1 MATRTVTELER
12 LLNQVEKQTVPT
24 DEEWQAKV
32 AQEIC
37 KVFHVK
43 PEEVAV
49 LELSASGKSLKF
61 VLPQKLQAV
70 GTIPLSSTTA
80 LAARTARDRRADI
93 INNFATSRHASVFE
107 GVPLSGRQGSTI
119 QKIISVPILNGDQV
133 AGVAQI
139 SRKGE
144 SSSEAGPDFTSKD
157 LTELQALNSLIARFL
172 VLRRALTPLT

>member
-12 LLNQVEKQTVPT
+12 LLNHVEKQTIPI
-24 DEEWQAKV
+24 DEAWQTKV

-37 KVFHVK
+37 KVFHVQ
-43 PEEVAV
+43 PDEVAV
-49 LELSASGKSLKF
+49 LELSAAGKSLKF
-61 VLPQKLQAV
+61 VLPEKLRAV

-107 GVPLSGRQGSTI
+107 GVPLGRRHGATI

-133 AGVAQI
+133 VGVAQI
-139 SRKGE
+139 SRKGD
-144 SSSEAGPDFTSKD
+144 SPADAGPDFSAKD
-157 LTELQALNSLIARFL
+157 LNELQALNNLLGRFL
-172 VLRRALTPLT
+172 ALRRTL